1 MAGMKTIAVFL
12 EQNEASSADFH
23 RGIARFA
30 RTRDDWSLIHMG
42 TRIAKPP
49 LSSVTLAADGLLL
62 SSAFADKGAI
72 KEIAA
77 RQIPAVNIIQCA
89 PPLIL
94 PAVCADNE
102 AAGRLAAEHL
112 LGLGLR
118 HFGYIEMPR
127 NPDDAFRRDGFRR
140 TIESA
145 GGNCAVTHFGEL
157 WRPTISKKLGS
168 TMAQWIQSIGS
179 PCGILAFC
187 DPLGLWFLRALRQ
200 IGIRVPDDVALVGID
215 DNDVL
220 CEYCNPPLSSVNL
233 NNQVIAYEAAAMLD
247 RLMRSRRRSPPAQTL
262 IPPIGVIERG
272 SSQMLAVE
280 EDVARVLRLM
290 MANLG
295 RRLSVRE
302 MAEHVQ
308 ISDRALEKKFQRC
321 LGRTPS
327 EEMAR
332 LRAERGKR
340 LLVNTEKSIVQIA
353 HEAGYANT
361 GHFCNSFKRS
371 TQMTPGQ
378 YRRAIRGDGVG
389 RG

>member
-1 MAGMKTIAVFL
+1 VVGMKTIAVFL
-12 EQNEASSADFH
+12 GQNEASSAELH

-30 RTRDDWSLIHMG
+30 RTRDDWSLIHAE

-62 SSAFADKGAI
+62 SSAFADKDAI

-77 RQIPAVNIIQCA
+77 RNIPAVDIIQCA
-89 PPLIL
+89 PPLVL

-102 AAGRLAAEHL
+102 AVGRVAAEHL
-112 LGLGLR
+112 LSLGLR
-118 HFGYIEMPR
+118 RFGYVEMPA
-127 NPDDAFRRDGFRR
+127 NPDNAFRREGFRR

-145 GGNCAVTHFGEL
+145 GFDCGVTHFGEL
-157 WRPTISKKLGS
+157 WRPTLSKKLASAIG
-168 TMAQWIQSIGS
+168 QWVQSLGS
-179 PCGILAFC
+179 PRGILTFC
-187 DPLGLWFLRALRQ
+187 DPLGLWFMRALRQ
-200 IGIRVPDDVALVGID
+200 IGVRVPDDVALVGID

-247 RLMRSRRRSPPAQTL
+247 RLMRSRKRPPPTQTL

-295 RRLSVRE
+295 RRLTVRE

-371 TQMTPGQ
+371 TRMTPGQ
-378 YRRAIRGDGVG
+378 YRRAIRGDGGG